1 MLRKPEGRSPDG
13 AACGVIRENVANK
26 TRLAH
31 LIDSRVKGLSCRS
44 LQIVLLLFVLLL
56 ASGSALADWVD
67 FSKFGGIAEY
77 SVLPGEIRL
86 NLRLK
91 KSSLPTDAGLSGQS
105 TASPPMW
112 LAMRLPVIQARNGK
126 PYTGRLQSLE
136 HKTVE
141 PVATPTGTSNGSE
154 DYYEASLVYSM
165 EKRLERF
172 SIIPP
177 EGATIG
183 LVLLHRGIPVSD
195 LMPWKKPLNLSL
207 DWNDPWRSRFD
218 DPEFVRRHAEPRSY
232 LYLEPYEVRHEML
245 LRVKDFKPRLDLGLQ
260 DGHWVE
266 EGEREALKKKIGD
279 FLLAHNRLSVD
290 GTDIQPQ
297 LDRVE
302 FVRFDRSGIIAVGEH
317 DRLESE
323 TALVGVMLAY
333 LTDHPTR
340 SLRLQWDMFGA
351 NKGERQVSLIKGKE
365 SFDGYMNPRQPF
377 FDWSQEDSL
386 DPAPPNEETSDLI
399 SLTQKTV
406 TPKSAHIFF
415 ISWMLAALIFG
426 LSLLLF
432 KPRLVE
438 RGIVST
444 VLGLFVIVA
453 VGLIF
458 HPLPGSLA
466 KKETYVPSALDEAQ
480 AKTLLQSLLHNA
492 YRAFQLR
499 DEEKAY
505 DRLAKSL
512 DGTLLDDIYLQQRKA
527 ILRQAKGLGGEGK
540 VDRIEVLDSHVHG
553 LGQQPGV
560 VQVTSRWL
568 AHGSVS
574 HWGHAHER
582 HNLYQARLILRNSNE
597 GGWKIV
603 GMEFLDGQR
612 LEAGVSG

>member
-1 MLRKPEGRSPDG
+1 MLSAILLVADEKALCPPLKKGGRRDLPI
-13 AACGVIRENVANK
+13 A
-26 TRLAH
+26 
-31 LIDSRVKGLSCRS
+31 
-44 LQIVLLLFVLLL
+44 LLLSVLLL
-56 ASGSALADWVD
+56 ASGAALADWVE
-67 FSKFGGIAEY
+67 FSKFNGIAEY
-77 SVLPGEIRL
+77 SVAPREIRL

-91 KSSLPTDAGLSGQS
+91 ESIVPANAGMPGESNASLPE
-105 TASPPMW
+105 W
-112 LAMRLPVIQARNGK
+112 LKVRLPTLRASNGK
-126 PYTGRLQSLE
+126 PLAGHLQSLE
-136 HKTVE
+136 HKPTE
-141 PVATPTGTSNGSE
+141 PAARPSDTSNGNE
-154 DYYEASLVYSM
+154 AYYEATLVYPA
-165 EKRLERF
+165 EERLESL

-177 EGATIG
+177 ERETIG
-183 LVLLHRGIPVSD
+183 LVLLHRGVPVSD
-195 LMPWKKPLNLSL
+195 LITLKKPMILSL
-207 DWNDPWRSRFD
+207 DWDDPWHSRFD

-232 LYLEPYEVRHEML
+232 LYIEPYEVRHEML

-266 EGEREALKKKIGD
+266 EGEREALKKKISD

-317 DRLESE
+317 DRLETE
-323 TALVGVMLAY
+323 TALVGVILAY
-333 LTDHPTR
+333 LTDRPTR
-340 SLRLQWDMFGA
+340 RLRLQWDMFGA
-351 NKGERQVSLIKGKE
+351 NQGERQVSLIQGKE

-386 DPAPPNEETSDLI
+386 DPAPPKEELGDL
-399 SLTQKTV
+399 LPTMQAD
-406 TPKSAHIFF
+406 TPKGAFIFF
-415 ISWMLAALIFG
+415 IPWMMAAFVFG
-426 LSLLLF
+426 LSLLML
-432 KPRLVE
+432 KPRRVE
-438 RGIVST
+438 RGTVNT
-444 VLGLFVIVA
+444 VLGIFVIVA
-453 VGLIF
+453 FGLMF
-458 HPLPGSLA
+458 HPVPGSMAGKKDIHVPA
-466 KKETYVPSALDEAQ
+466 KLDESQVKA
-480 AKTLLQSLLHNA
+480 LLQALLHNA

-505 DRLAKSL
+505 DRLAKSM

-612 LEAGVSG
+612 LEPGAS

>member
-1 MLRKPEGRSPDG
+1 MASGVEGL
-13 AACGVIRENVANK
+13 ACK
-26 TRLAH
+26 
-31 LIDSRVKGLSCRS
+31 SLSMA
-44 LQIVLLLFVLLL
+44 LLVFVLLL
-56 ASGSALADWVD
+56 ANESALADWID
-67 FSKFGGIAEY
+67 FSKFGGIAEF
-77 SVLPGEIRL
+77 SVLSSEIRL

-112 LAMRLPVIQARNGK
+112 LAMRLPVIQAGNGK
-126 PYTGRLQSLE
+126 PYTGRLESLE

-154 DYYEASLVYSM
+154 DYYEASLVYST

-183 LVLLHRGIPVSD
+183 LVLLHRGVPVSD
-195 LMPWKKPLNLSL
+195 LMPLKKPVNLSL

-302 FVRFDRSGIIAVGEH
+302 FMRFDRSGVIAVGEH
-317 DRLESE
+317 DRLETE

-351 NKGERQVSLIKGKE
+351 NNGERQVSLIQGKE
-365 SFDGYMNPRQPF
+365 SLDGYMNPRQPF

-399 SLTQKTV
+399 SPTQT
-406 TPKSAHIFF
+406 
-415 ISWMLAALIFG
+415 
-426 LSLLLF
+426 
-432 KPRLVE
+432 
-438 RGIVST
+438 
-444 VLGLFVIVA
+444 
-453 VGLIF
+453 
-458 HPLPGSLA
+458 
-466 KKETYVPSALDEAQ
+466 ALDEAE

-512 DGTLLDDIYLQQRKA
+512 DGTLLDAIYLQQRKA

-540 VDRIEVLDSHVHG
+540 VDRIEVIDSHVHG

-612 LEAGVSG
+612 LDAGVSG